1 LEAVVGHWGAIFVSL
16 GLLVSVLGAY
26 LAWSLICAEVLFA
39 AAKNKD
45 MPKVFATENVNRV
58 PAAALWMTNIV
69 VQLIV
74 ISTYWSRD
82 AFALMLNLTSA
93 MSLIPYLFV
102 AAYGFKI
109 SKRGETYDT
118 QPEGR
123 QRDLIIALVA
133 VVYTAFM
140 IYAGGTKF
148 ILLSAIL
155 YAPGTVL
162 YIWARREQNA
172 TVFKTGD
179 IVIFAIAIIGALVG
193 VYGLISG
200 MIQI

>member
-1 LEAVVGHWGAIFVSL
+1 
-16 GLLVSVLGAY
+16 
-26 LAWSLICAEVLFA
+26 
-39 AAKNKD
+39 
-45 MPKVFATENVNRV
+45 MPKVFATENANRV
-58 PAAALWMTNIV
+58 PAAALWLTNIV

-118 QPEGR
+118 EPTGR
-123 QRDLIIALVA
+123 QRDLIIALIAVA
-133 VVYTAFM
+133 YTTFM
-140 IYAGGTKF
+140 IFAGGMKF
-148 ILLSAIL
+148 LLLSAVL
-155 YAPGTVL
+155 YGPGTVL

-172 TVFKTGD
+172 TVFKTAD
-179 IVIFAIAIIGALVG
+179 MVIFAIAIIGALVG
-193 VYGLISG
+193 AYGLISG